1 MVHPRPNQPKA
12 AAMLI
17 STLEMAHAQDDLVA
31 SLGNLDDDAM
41 RAPSRCDGWSR
52 AHVLTHIARNADGM
66 VNLAEWAQTGD
77 VVAMYESG
85 DRRNADIEEGAARS
99 ASAIIEDVVASND
112 RVLAAFGALEG
123 RVAVD
128 PAVAA
133 FEVRLGGDPA
143 TGPAVPVR
151 DLPFLRL
158 QEVVV
163 HHHDLDHGLA
173 ARDWP
178 RAYVDE
184 ALPRAAR
191 RMASRVD
198 GLPRLVAED
207 DDVVVTLTQDSGVGD
222 AEIRGPAASMLVW
235 LLGRST
241 ETDRSTLVVSD
252 GDLPML
258 PDW

>member
-1 MVHPRPNQPKA
+1 MV
-12 AAMLI
+12 I
-17 STLEMAHAQDDLVA
+17 SSLDIAQAQGQLVA
-31 SLGNLDDDAM
+31 SLGGLDDEAM
-41 RAPSRCDGWSR
+41 RAPSRCAGWTR

-66 VNLAEWAQTGD
+66 VNLAEWAQTGN

-85 DRRNADIEEGAARS
+85 DRRNADIEEGAARP
-99 ASAIIEDVVASND
+99 ADEIIADVVSSND

-133 FEVRLGGDPA
+133 FEVRLGGDPVN
-143 TGPAVPVR
+143 GPAHPVR
-151 DLPFLRL
+151 VLPFLRL

-163 HHHDLDHGLA
+163 HHHDLDDGLTV
-173 ARDWP
+173 RDWP

-184 ALPRAAR
+184 ALPRAAA
-191 RMASRVD
+191 RMAARVED
-198 GLPRLVAED
+198 MPVLVAED
-207 DDVVVTLTQDSGVGD
+207 DDVVTTFPSPSGPGSVG
-222 AEIRGPAASMLVW
+222 EIRGPAAALLVW

-241 ETDRSTLVVSD
+241 AQDRARLVVSG
-252 GDLPML
+252 GDLPVL